1 LVNIGDWKIAEMMIG
16 YLPSF
21 KKKKNGI
28 EDAPS
33 KEKKNSCRG
42 LSFWILS

>member
-21 KKKKNGI
+21 INKNGI

-33 KEKKNSCRG
+33 KEKKNSCTG

>member
-21 KKKKNGI
+21 KKKKWNRRR
-28 EDAPS
+28 S
-33 KEKKNSCRG
+33 FKRKKKFVQR
-42 LSFWILS
+42 LEFLDP